1 MCGRYSITIFKTTIE
16 KSFDAK
22 FYVAQPS
29 FEWSPTFNAA
39 PSQVLPIIRTYN
51 ATRIELAS
59 WGYWPDERK
68 RSTRARP
75 MINARLETAADKPMF
90 VSSFRGCH
98 CLVLADGYYEW
109 RTVGKIKQPYRITL
123 KTGEPFAMA
132 GIYAREPTEFD
143 TAERNPVNFAILT
156 TKANEAVSY
165 IHERMPVILPLS
177 SEKNWL

>member
-1 MCGRYSITIFKTTIE
+1 
-16 KSFDAK
+16 
-22 FYVAQPS
+22 
-29 FEWSPTFNAA
+29 
-39 PSQVLPIIRTYN
+39 
-51 ATRIELAS
+51 
-59 WGYWPDERK
+59 
-68 RSTRARP
+68 

-156 TKANEAVSY
+156 TKANEAISY
-165 IHERMPVILPLS
+165 IHDGCLS
-177 SEKNWL
+177 SFRSAARSLASAPDPTGMFMFPRISPELLTSHPVTPKMNRATFNEPAAIARLEFTI